1 MSNAAS
7 PRPLDEKTLKDCAK
21 AAETYV
27 ENCRKFDLT
36 VDPSVVIA
44 LRTGWNI
51 LKPSKAYGEGSLL
64 PLMGILEDSKHITKV
79 NLEDVSMHD
88 DR

>member
-1 MSNAAS
+1 MSVATPS
-7 PRPLDEKTLKDCAK
+7 VVDEKALKECTK
-21 AAETYV
+21 AAQAYV
-27 ENCRKFDLT
+27 ENCRKFGLT

-44 LRTGWNI
+44 LKTGWNI

-64 PLMGILEDSKHITKV
+64 PLMGILDDNKCITKV

-88 DR
+88 YG